1 MVNHVE
7 YYRTFDTAF
16 LLSFLLQSLQHLSV
30 IYGLKSVLLQRFTL
44 QVDVTEICQ
53 EVRQKLWVIYEF
65 LMDLFGQKE
74 RETILPA
81 GREVWRLG
89 FIKFTSK
96 YFTEFDCESMEDSK
110 AKGRT
115 EVLAQETGKMKL
127 SLVVFCSTL
136 LVIHYLNKGLCNVY
150 NFRSWG
156 YYHN

>member
-44 QVDVTEICQ
+44 QVDVTEICR

-127 SLVVFCSTL
+127 SLVVICSTL
-136 LVIHYLNKGLCNVY
+136 
-150 NFRSWG
+150 
-156 YYHN
+156 